1 MASITTK
8 KRKNG
13 IKWYVIQNHYN
24 ADGERRPIWVPCTD
38 RKEAL
43 RLLPEVEDAERQGIA
58 YVRPDD
64 ALAAMPLAAVR
75 IEGMTVEELL
85 SRYVDGARQQWD
97 ANTLGNARHII
108 ADYKI
113 GRAHV

>member
-43 RLLPEVEDAERQGIA
+43 RLLPGAAEGGKL
-58 YVRPDD
+58 P
-64 ALAAMPLAAVR
+64 ALRV
-75 IEGMTVEELL
+75 
-85 SRYVDGARQQWD
+85 
-97 ANTLGNARHII
+97 
-108 ADYKI
+108 
-113 GRAHV
+113 

>member
-13 IKWYVIQNHYN
+13 IKRYVIQNHYN

-58 YVRPDD
+58 YVR
-64 ALAAMPLAAVR
+64 
-75 IEGMTVEELL
+75 TTLL
-85 SRYVDGARQQWD
+85 RRCLWRRSASRA
-97 ANTLGNARHII
+97 
-108 ADYKI
+108 
-113 GRAHV
+113 